1 MFDQLLQSSWACWA
15 CLRQSLYSQSV
26 QMHNAL
32 ITTYHMDS
40 YVPWKRFS
48 YCNLL
53 SLLIVVVVVVVAFV
67 VVVEFDARL

>member
-1 MFDQLLQSSWACWA
+1 
-15 CLRQSLYSQSV
+15 
-26 QMHNAL
+26 
-32 ITTYHMDS
+32 MDS